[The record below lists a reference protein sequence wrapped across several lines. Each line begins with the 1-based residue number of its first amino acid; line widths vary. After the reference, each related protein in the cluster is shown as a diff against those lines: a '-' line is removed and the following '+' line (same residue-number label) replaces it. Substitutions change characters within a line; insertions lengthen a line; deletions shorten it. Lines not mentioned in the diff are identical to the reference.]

1 MKIFWEIAIL
11 SYILSELVYFE
22 GGLPIY
28 LLVYPPPL
36 QKKKKNKEE
45 LYMYPW
51 ILVTA
56 MSVFGL
62 LSNFFIGIWLLLVSA
77 VQWSESALYIHLKI
91 CEEYEWE
98 LIVLSPHVENWLK
111 VAYCSFT
118 VNILFYYYYFFTANI
133 LKW

>member
-22 GGLPIY
+22 GGLSIY
-28 LLVYPPPL
+28 LLVYPPHPP
-36 QKKKKNKEE
+36 QKKNKTKEE

-62 LSNFFIGIWLLLVSA
+62 
-77 VQWSESALYIHLKI
+77 
-91 CEEYEWE
+91 
-98 LIVLSPHVENWLK
+98 
-111 VAYCSFT
+111 
-118 VNILFYYYYFFTANI
+118 
-133 LKW
+133 